1 MKHFLSKIS
10 RNLYVIPGGFF
21 VTKLFRKFYSPSSKA
36 ENWRNFE
43 FRGVSMK
50 VDIAKQMGNAIYWR
64 GAHDWAPI
72 FVLEKF
78 LKAGDTF
85 IDVGANQGEYSLWAA
100 RKVKAKGKVIAFEPM
115 SQLFDQLTENI
126 QLNEPFRKTIT
137 PVKLGLSDKKG
148 EVTLYASEDSNE
160 GTNTIY
166 TTDKFSI
173 ELGKIQLDTLDEQLE
188 KLKINK
194 VNFLKIDVEGAEL
207 QVLKGALN
215 TLKNN
220 RPILL
225 LEINKDACIAGGY
238 QPDDILELLKP
249 FQYSFSKIG
258 LRGSLSKVDQLPDF
272 CNILAT
278 PQQEE

>member
-1 MKHFLSKIS
+1 MEQLLSKIS

-21 VTKLFRKFYSPSSKA
+21 VTKLFRKFYRSSDTTT
-36 ENWRNFE
+36 NWRNFN
-43 FRGVSMK
+43 FRGVAMK

-78 LKAGDTF
+78 LKKGDTF

-100 RKVKAKGKVIAFEPM
+100 RKVGSKGKVIAFEPM
-115 SQLFDQLTENI
+115 QQLFDQLTENI
-126 QLNEPFRKTIT
+126 RLNESFQKTII
-137 PVKLGLSDKKG
+137 PIKLGLSDKKG
-148 EVTLYASEDSNE
+148 EVTLFASEDSNE

-166 TTDKFSI
+166 NTDKFSI
-173 ELGKIQLDTLDEQLE
+173 ELGKIQLDTLDEQLDE
-188 KLKINK
+188 LKINT
-194 VNFLKIDVEGAEL
+194 VNFLKVDVEGAEL
-207 QVLKGALN
+207 QVLKGTLN

-238 QPDDILELLKP
+238 MPEDILDLLKP
-249 FQYSFSKIG
+249 FNYSFSKIG
-258 LRGSLSKVDQLPDF
+258 LRGSLSKVDVLPDF

-278 PQQEE
+278 PQ

>member
-1 MKHFLSKIS
+1 MEQILSKIS

-21 VTKLFRKFYSPSSKA
+21 VTKLFRKFFNTPSSGA
-36 ENWRNFE
+36 NWRNFS
-43 FRGVSMK
+43 FRGVAMK

-78 LKAGDTF
+78 LKKGDTF

-100 RKVKAKGKVIAFEPM
+100 RKVGSKGKVVAFEPM
-115 SQLFDQLTENI
+115 TQLFEQLTENI
-126 QLNEPFRKTIT
+126 RLNKSFKNTIS

-166 TTDKFSI
+166 NTDKFSI
-173 ELGKIQLDTLDEQLE
+173 ELGKIQLDTLDEQLDN
-188 KLKINK
+188 LKINT

-207 QVLKGALN
+207 QVLKGAVN

-238 QPDDILELLKP
+238 LPEDILELLKP
-249 FQYSFSKIG
+249 FNYSFSKIG
-258 LRGSLSKVDQLPDF
+258 LRGSLSKVNSLPDF

-278 PQQEE
+278 PL

>member
-1 MKHFLSKIS
+1 MEQVLSKIS

-21 VTKLFRKFYSPSSKA
+21 VTKLFRKFYGSSKK
-36 ENWRNFE
+36 EGDWRVFI
-43 FRGVSMK
+43 FRGVAMK

-72 FVLEKF
+72 FVLEKY
-78 LKAGDTF
+78 LKTGDTF

-100 RKVKAKGKVIAFEPM
+100 RKVGTNGKVVSFEPM
-115 SQLFDQLTENI
+115 PQLFDQLTANI
-126 QLNEPFRKTIT
+126 RLNESFQKTIS

-166 TTDKFSI
+166 NTEKFSI
-173 ELGKIQLDTLDEQLE
+173 ELGKIQLDTLDEQIE
-188 KLKINK
+188 ELKINK

-215 TLKNN
+215 TLKKHL
-220 RPILL
+220 PILL

-238 QPDDILELLKP
+238 LPEDILELLKP
-249 FQYSFSKIG
+249 FNYSFSKIG
-258 LRGSLSKVDQLPDF
+258 LRGSLNKVDTLPDF

-278 PQQEE
+278 PL

>member
-1 MKHFLSKIS
+1 MEHFLSKIS

-21 VTKLFRKFYSPSSKA
+21 VTKLFRKFFPSASEG

-100 RKVKAKGKVIAFEPM
+100 RKVGDQGKVVAFEPM
-115 SQLFDQLTENI
+115 PQLFGQLKENI
-126 QLNEPFRKTIT
+126 LLNKSFQKSVT
-137 PVKLGLSDKKG
+137 PVQLGLSDKKG
-148 EVTLYASEDSNE
+148 EVILYASEDSNE
-160 GTNTIY
+160 GTNTIFN
-166 TTDKFSI
+166 TDKFSI
-173 ELGKIQLDTLDEQLE
+173 ELGKIQLDTLDQQLKE
-188 KLKINK
+188 LNLNE
-194 VNFLKIDVEGAEL
+194 VNFLKVDVEGAEL
-207 QVLKGALN
+207 QVLRGALD
-215 TLKNN
+215 TLKKH
-220 RPILL
+220 RPTLL

-238 QPDDILELLKP
+238 LPEDILELLKP
-249 FQYSFSKIG
+249 FKYTFSKIG
-258 LRGSLSKVDQLPDF
+258 LRGSLSKVDQLPNF
-272 CNILAT
+272 CNILAI
-278 PQQEE
+278 PQ

>member
-1 MKHFLSKIS
+1 MEQLLSKIS
-10 RNLYVIPGGFF
+10 RNLHVIPGGFF
-21 VTKLFRKFYSPSSKA
+21 ITKLFRKFYHKPSNGQ
-36 ENWRNFE
+36 NWRNFK
-43 FRGVSMK
+43 FRGVAMK

-78 LKAGDTF
+78 LKIGDTF

-100 RKVKAKGKVIAFEPM
+100 RKVGATGKIIAFEPM
-115 SQLFDQLTENI
+115 QQLFDQLVENI
-126 QLNEPFRKTIT
+126 RLNESFQKSIW

-148 EVTLYASEDSNE
+148 EVILYASDDSNE

-166 TTDKFSI
+166 TTDKFNI
-173 ELGKIQLDTLDEQLE
+173 ELGKIQLDTLDEQLDE
-188 KLKINK
+188 LKIIK

-207 QVLKGALN
+207 QVLNGAIN
-215 TLKNN
+215 TLKNH
-220 RPILL
+220 RPVLL

-238 QPDDILELLKP
+238 LPEDILSLLKP
-249 FQYSFSKIG
+249 FNYSFSKIG
-258 LRGSLSKVDQLPDF
+258 LRGTLSKVDKMPDF

-278 PQQEE
+278 PW

>member
-1 MKHFLSKIS
+1 MEQFLSKVS
-10 RNLYVIPGGFF
+10 RHLYVIPGGYF
-21 VTKLFRKFYSPSSKA
+21 VTKLFRKFFTPSKEA
-36 ENWRNFE
+36 ENWRNFK

-100 RKVKAKGKVIAFEPM
+100 RKVGEQGVVVAFEPM
-115 SQLFDQLTENI
+115 PQLFGQLKENI
-126 QLNEPFRKTIT
+126 RINKAFQKSIT
-137 PVKLGLSDKKG
+137 PIQLGLSDKKG
-148 EVTLYASEDSNE
+148 EVILYASEDSNE

-166 TTDKFSI
+166 TRDEFSI
-173 ELGKIQLDTLDEQLE
+173 ELGKIQLDTLDQQLKE
-188 KLKINK
+188 LDIQQ
-194 VNFLKIDVEGAEL
+194 VNFLKIDVEGAEF
-207 QVLKGALN
+207 QVLKGAIT
-215 TLKNN
+215 TLKMH

-225 LEINKDACIAGGY
+225 LEINKNACLAGGY
-238 QPDDILELLKP
+238 LPDDILALLKP
-249 FQYSFSKIG
+249 FNYSFSKIG
-258 LRGSLSKVDQLPDF
+258 LRGSLSKVDHLPDF

-278 PQQEE
+278 PQ